1 MVKIRLRR
9 VGAKKRPVY
18 RVVVADS
25 RTPRDGQY
33 IEAIGHYDPRA
44 DPPLVR
50 IDEAR
55 ALYWLGKGAQPTEAV
70 ARFLEKLGIMDKW
83 NRVRAGE
90 KLEDVLAEAAPGG
103 PTLEKAALERP
114 VGELGLS
121 SRVVNILAAAGISKV
136 GELRKAWDDG
146 TLSALPGLGPKSLGE
161 IEGVLRAVSRG

>member
-25 RTPRDGQY
+25 RTPRGGQY

-44 DPPLVR
+44 EPPLVR

-70 ARFLEKLGIMDKW
+70 ARFLGKLGIMDKW

-90 KLEDVLAEAAPGG
+90 KLEEVLAEAAPGG
-103 PTLEKAALERP
+103 PTLERP

-121 SRVVNILAAAGISKV
+121 ARVANILVAAGISKA
-136 GELRKAWDDG
+136 GELKKAWDEG
-146 TLSALPGLGPKSLGE
+146 SLSALPGLGPKSLEE
-161 IEGVLRAVSRG
+161 IEGVLRAVSQG

>member
-25 RTPRDGQY
+25 RAPRGGQY

-44 DPPLVR
+44 EPPLVR

-70 ARFLEKLGIMDKW
+70 ARFLGKLGIMDKW
-83 NRVRAGE
+83 NQVRAGE
-90 KLEDVLAEAAPGG
+90 KWEEVLAEVREPA
-103 PTLEKAALERP
+103 LEKAVLERP

-121 SRVVNILAAAGISKV
+121 ARVANILVAAGISKA
-136 GELRKAWDDG
+136 GELKKAWDEG
-146 TLSALPGLGPKSLGE
+146 SLSALPGLGPKSLEE
-161 IEGVLRAVSRG
+161 IEGVLRAVSQG